1 MGSCISGSN
10 PNQSQTD
17 KFKAVLS
24 TQAKEFSHV
33 KPGTIKYYKENRRE
47 LDELMRQVRK
57 TSSQSMGY
65 LYSLERNG
73 SKYRMNKTKY
83 ANADG
88 HNATYIYNMWLIDGQ
103 IVPKSKPAPTG
114 PYGSSPYQPPAE
126 TAPYPPPQGGSYG
139 YQSQAPPG
147 GSYGYGS

>member
-1 MGSCISGSN
+1 MGSCISGGK
-10 PNQSQTD
+10 PNQSQQE
-17 KFKAVLS
+17 KIKAVLS

-33 KPGTIKYYKENRRE
+33 KSGTINYYKEHRFE

-73 SKYRMNKTKY
+73 GKYCMNETKY
-83 ANADG
+83 ANTDG
-88 HNATYIYNMWLIDGQ
+88 HDAGYIYNMWLIDGP
-103 IVPKSKPAPTG
+103 IAPKSKPAPTG
-114 PYGSSPYQPPAE
+114 PYGSSSYQSPAE
-126 TAPYPPPQGGSYG
+126 TAPYPPP
-139 YQSQAPPG
+139 PPG